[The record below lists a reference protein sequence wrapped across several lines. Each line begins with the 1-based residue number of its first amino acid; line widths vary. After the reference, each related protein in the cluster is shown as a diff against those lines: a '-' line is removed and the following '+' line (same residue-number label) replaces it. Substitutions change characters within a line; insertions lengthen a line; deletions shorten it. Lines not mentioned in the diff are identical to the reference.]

1 MKRIALILTI
11 TAGFFLAG
19 TTHTQAQFGGL
30 TKKVT
35 AESLN
40 TDAFGGLDFFAKAAG
55 FYADAIIPSTKL
67 AKIKAD
73 LEVADPKIRQKALA
87 TANEELLK
95 AADAQV
101 AKGEKLSKEAQEF
114 VKQGDGEFKK
124 GLTKWGAVGVS
135 LGLAAKA
142 GGEDAALV
150 AAIPVAQEMI
160 KDLPQLKKMSDAMS
174 KLKKLK

>member
-1 MKRIALILTI
+1 M
-11 TAGFFLAG
+11 
-19 TTHTQAQFGGL
+19 
-30 TKKVT
+30 
-35 AESLN
+35 
-40 TDAFGGLDFFAKAAG
+40 
-55 FYADAIIPSTKL
+55 
-67 AKIKAD
+67 
-73 LEVADPKIRQKALA
+73 A